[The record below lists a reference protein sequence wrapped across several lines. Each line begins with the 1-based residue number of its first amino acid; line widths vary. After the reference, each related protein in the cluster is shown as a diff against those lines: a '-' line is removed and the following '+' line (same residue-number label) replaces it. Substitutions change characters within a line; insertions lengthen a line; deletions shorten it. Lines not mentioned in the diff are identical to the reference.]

1 MLGTET
7 HFKYRDGFRLLNSTF
22 LLQSE
27 IISLYFKTETEN
39 GINFKA
45 VSKAT
50 TAINYLYFPSK
61 YKSYDKTGM
70 EKIVK
75 AFGYYS
81 CQGMSFLIV
90 CSAFASGRNLFSA
103 PAFPNIDHVE

>member
-22 LLQSE
+22 FLQSE
-27 IISLYFKTETEN
+27 IISLYFKTKIEN

-50 TAINYLYFPSK
+50 TAINYLYSPSK

-70 EKIVK
+70 EKMWEPLDIIVAK
-75 AFGYYS
+75 GW
-81 CQGMSFLIV
+81 
-90 CSAFASGRNLFSA
+90 AS
-103 PAFPNIDHVE
+103 